1 MRQDYEVQVFNLVAN
16 TIREGSVL
24 VRFMEKLDRMRE
36 QLGHDQA
43 YDVVASVLEARQVNL
58 DTLIRQSILNRRSM
72 EDILAALEFV
82 DSVASV
88 ANANQA
94 QIA

>member
-1 MRQDYEVQVFNLVAN
+1 M
-16 TIREGSVL
+16 L
-24 VRFMEKLDRMRE
+24 VRLMEKLDRMRE
-36 QLGHDQA
+36 QLGHDQV

-58 DTLIRQSILNRRSM
+58 DTLVRQSTLNRRSM

-82 DSVASV
+82 DSAASV
-88 ANANQA
+88 ATANQA